1 MVQGFPIGDL
11 LTLSLHEPMKVVSV
25 TLHTGDSV
33 RPASPRQRR
42 HWPWGRI
49 LLGILGVALGAL
61 GAKAYIFLRDELP
74 SSALQARYLS
84 ALGSQISFAVE
95 PGPSPLIRYPRT
107 GPYDLRLGYVGL
119 PGFLQRLRTL
129 GFTITAQARVSP
141 KLAQVVDRGF
151 FPMYHEKMQ
160 AGLRLFDQA
169 GTVVYSTTVPAHIYH
184 TFDDIPP
191 VVLQTLL
198 FIENRELFDERYP
211 QRNPAVEWDRFGL
224 AAVQTLLRVLPFHI
238 AKSGGSTLATQL
250 EKFRHSPDGRTGSVV
265 EKFRQMGS
273 ASIRAYLDGPNTLP
287 ARREVALA
295 YLNSVPLGAIPG
307 YGEVHSLG
315 DGLWAWYG
323 AEFALMNRLLGADA
337 LAATDSV
344 SAEQAT
350 AYRQVLCLL
359 IAQRRP
365 AWYLGEGYAAL
376 QALANGYLRL
386 MTAQGVIP
394 DALRD
399 AALNVPISLRSSGLP
414 ADTST
419 FASHKTAS
427 TIRARLAQEL
437 GVASLYDLDRLDVTV
452 TSTLDTATQQ
462 AVTEALQKLSQPE
475 YARAAGLYGEHLFGG
490 KEDLSRVIYSFTLYE
505 HRPQGNLLRVNTD
518 NYTQPL
524 DINDGIRLDLG
535 STAKLRTLVHY
546 LALIAEIYQ
555 RYAGQSPQELR
566 ALTLDRRDYLS
577 RWVVERLQVTPQ
589 PSLTA
594 LLDAALERRYSASP
608 GESFFTGGG
617 VHTFANFND
626 EDDSKIM
633 SVRQAL
639 RDSVNLVYIRVMR
652 DVVYHYLYRPGAIA
666 SQLEAS
672 DSPQRRAY
680 LERFADHEGQV
691 FLRRFYAKYRGKSPQ
706 EALVILTHNAEEY
719 PARLATIYRTVYPEQ
734 NLVTFTDY
742 IRAHL
747 ETPRL
752 SETQIAELY
761 STYAPERFDLHD
773 RGYIAHLHPLELWLV
788 NYLVHH
794 PQAKLQQVMDASTNE
809 RQEVYRWLFKSG
821 RKYAQNK
828 RIQSLLELEA
838 FSEVHQFW
846 KRLGYPFE
854 TLTPSYASA
863 IGAAG
868 DRPAALATLMGI
880 LLNDGV
886 LYPSMRFDSFH
897 FAAGTPYETQLALP
911 PVQGTRLLPSEVA
924 AAARS
929 ALIDVVEQGTA
940 RRLKGVY
947 QRPDRQ
953 PLQVGGKTGTGDHRY
968 ESYGAHGR
976 VTGSRVVSRAA
987 TFVFFLGDRFFGV
1000 VTAYVTGPEA
1010 ARYHFTSAL
1019 PVQVLKS
1026 LAPSLTPRFEWTQG
1040 EDGKNRREKIS
1051 DASRTTVLASPMER
1065 RKGPSLTPAPRAA
1078 GRSPAPSGRS
1088 PGKTGSTG
1096 Q

>member
-1 MVQGFPIGDL
+1 
-11 LTLSLHEPMKVVSV
+11 
-25 TLHTGDSV
+25 
-33 RPASPRQRR
+33 
-42 HWPWGRI
+42 
-49 LLGILGVALGAL
+49 
-61 GAKAYIFLRDELP
+61 
-74 SSALQARYLS
+74 
-84 ALGSQISFAVE
+84 
-95 PGPSPLIRYPRT
+95 
-107 GPYDLRLGYVGL
+107 
-119 PGFLQRLRTL
+119 
-129 GFTITAQARVSP
+129 
-141 KLAQVVDRGF
+141 
-151 FPMYHEKMQ
+151 
-160 AGLRLFDQA
+160 
-169 GTVVYSTTVPAHIYH
+169 
-184 TFDDIPP
+184 
-191 VVLQTLL
+191 
-198 FIENRELFDERYP
+198 
-211 QRNPAVEWDRFGL
+211 
-224 AAVQTLLRVLPFHI
+224 
-238 AKSGGSTLATQL
+238 
-250 EKFRHSPDGRTGSVV
+250 
-265 EKFRQMGS
+265 
-273 ASIRAYLDGPNTLP
+273 
-287 ARREVALA
+287 
-295 YLNSVPLGAIPG
+295 
-307 YGEVHSLG
+307 
-315 DGLWAWYG
+315 
-323 AEFALMNRLLGADA
+323 MNRLLRADT
-337 LAATDSV
+337 LAATGPV

-376 QALANGYLRL
+376 QTLADSYLRL
-386 MTAQGVIP
+386 MAAQGVIP
-394 DALRD
+394 AALGD
-399 AALNVPISLRSSGLP
+399 AALHVQISLRSSGLP
-414 ADTST
+414 AETSP

-427 TIRARLAQEL
+427 TIRARLAHDL

-452 TSTLDTATQQ
+452 TSTLDTAAQQ

-475 YARAAGLYGEHLFGG
+475 YARAAGLYGEHLLSG
-490 KEDLSRVIYSFTLYE
+490 KEDLSRIIYSFTLYE

-589 PSLTA
+589 PSLAA

-617 VHTFANFND
+617 LHTFANFND
-626 EDDSKIM
+626 EDDAKIM

-639 RDSVNLVYIRVMR
+639 RHSVNLVYIRMMR
-652 DVVYHYLYRPGAIA
+652 DIVYHYLYRPGAIA

-691 FLRRFYAKYRGKSPQ
+691 FLRRFYARYRGKSPQ
-706 EALVILTHNAEEY
+706 EALEILTRNAEEH
-719 PARLATIYRTVYPEQ
+719 PARLATIYRTVYPEHD
-734 NLVTFTDY
+734 LVTFTDY

-752 SETQIAELY
+752 SETEIAELY

-794 PQAKLQQVMDASTNE
+794 PQAKLQEVMAASTNE
-809 RQEVYRWLFKSG
+809 RQDVYRWLFKSG

-897 FAAGTPYETQLALP
+897 FAAGTPYETRLALP
-911 PVQGTRLLPSEVA
+911 LVQGTRLLPSEVA

-940 RRLKGVY
+940 RRLRGVY

-976 VTGSRVVSRAA
+976 LTGSRVVSRAA

-1010 ARYHFTSAL
+1010 ARYQFTSAL

-1026 LAPSLTPRFEWTQG
+1026 LAPILTPRFEWTQG
-1040 EDGKNRREKIS
+1040 EDGKSRNEKIS
-1051 DASRTTVLASPMER
+1051 DVARTTVLASPAAR
-1065 RKGPSLTPAPRAA
+1065 RKAALPRRHAKSSRTLPSTKMRPQVRYGA
-1078 GRSPAPSGRS
+1078 SVQ
-1088 PGKTGSTG
+1088 TGSTDL
-1096 Q
+1096 

>member
-1 MVQGFPIGDL
+1 
-11 LTLSLHEPMKVVSV
+11 MKVVSV
-25 TLHTGDSV
+25 TVHTRDSARSV
-33 RPASPRQRR
+33 PARQRR
-42 HWPWGRI
+42 RWPWGRI
-49 LLGILGVALGAL
+49 ILGILGLGLLALGV
-61 GAKAYIFLRDELP
+61 KAYLFLRDELP
-74 SSALQARYLS
+74 ASTLQARYLS
-84 ALGSQISFAVE
+84 ELGSHISFVVE

-119 PGFLQRLRTL
+119 PSFIQRLRTL

-141 KLAQVVDRGF
+141 MLAQVVDRGF
-151 FPMYHEKMQ
+151 FPLYHEKMQ

-169 GTVVYSTTVPAHIYH
+169 GHVVYNTTIPTHVYR

-191 VVLQTLL
+191 LVVQTLL
-198 FIENRELFDERYP
+198 FIENRELFDARYP
-211 QRNPAVEWDRFGL
+211 HRNPAVEWDRFGL
-224 AAVQTLLRVLPFHI
+224 AVVHTLLRVLPFHLSR
-238 AKSGGSTLATQL
+238 SGGSTLATQL
-250 EKFRHSPDGRTGSVV
+250 EKFRHSPEGRTGSVV

-273 ASIRAYLDGPNTLP
+273 ASLRAYLDGPNTLP
-287 ARREVALA
+287 ARREIVLA

-323 AEFALMNRLLGADA
+323 AEFATMNHVLRTDA
-337 LAATDSV
+337 LAATGPVSV
-344 SAEQAT
+344 EQAT
-350 AYRQVLCLL
+350 LYRQVLSLL

-376 QALANGYLRL
+376 QTLIDSYLRL
-386 MTAQGVIP
+386 LAAQGVIP
-394 DALRD
+394 EVLRD
-399 AALNVPISLRSSGLP
+399 AALDTPIALRASGLP
-414 ADTST
+414 AETSP

-427 TIRARLAQEL
+427 TIRARLAQDL

-462 AVTEALQKLSQPE
+462 AVTEALKRLSQPE
-475 YARAAGLYGEHLFGG
+475 YARAAGLYGEHLLSG
-490 KEDLSRVIYSFTLYE
+490 KEDLSRIVYSITLYE
-505 HRPQGNLLRVNTD
+505 HRPQGNVLRINTD

-577 RWVVERLQVTPQ
+577 RWVVERLQVTPP

-617 VHTFANFND
+617 LHAFVNFNK
-626 EDDSKIM
+626 EDNAKIM

-639 RDSVNLVYIRVMR
+639 RHSVNLVYIRMMR
-652 DVVYHYLYRPGAIA
+652 DIVYHYLYRPGAIA

-691 FLRRFYAKYRGKSPQ
+691 FLRRFYARYRGKSPQ
-706 EALVILTHNAEEY
+706 EAFALLTRNAEES
-719 PARLATIYRTVYPEQ
+719 PARLATIYRTVYPEHD
-734 NLVTFTDY
+734 LVTFTDAM
-742 IRAHL
+742 RTHL

-752 SETQIAELY
+752 AETKIAELY
-761 STYAPERFDLHD
+761 TTYAPERFDLHD
-773 RGYIAHLHPLELWLV
+773 RGYITQLHPLELWLV
-788 NYLVHH
+788 SYLVRH
-794 PQAKLQQVMDASTNE
+794 PQAKLQEVMSASTNE
-809 RQEVYRWLFKSG
+809 RQDVYRWLFKSG

-828 RIQSLLELEA
+828 RIQSLLEREA
-838 FSEVHQFW
+838 FAEVLQFW

-897 FAAGTPYETQLALP
+897 FAAGTPYETRLALP
-911 PVQGTRLLPSEVA
+911 PRQGTRVLPSEVA

-929 ALIDVVEQGTA
+929 ALIEVVEHGTA

-947 QRPDRQ
+947 QRLDRQ
-953 PLQVGGKTGTGDHRY
+953 PLPVGGKTGTGDHRY

-976 VTGSRVVSRAA
+976 LTGSRVVSRAA

-1010 ARYHFTSAL
+1010 GRYEFTSAL

-1026 LAPSLTPRFEWTQG
+1026 LAPILAPRFEWTQG
-1040 EDGKNRREKIS
+1040 EVGKSRNEQIS
-1051 DASRTTVLASPMER
+1051 DVARPAVLASPAAQ
-1065 RKGPSLTPAPRAA
+1065 RKATPPVSTPKTA
-1078 GRSPAPSGRS
+1078 GRSPTPR
-1088 PGKTGSTG
+1088 
-1096 Q
+1096 

>member
-1 MVQGFPIGDL
+1 MG
-11 LTLSLHEPMKVVSV
+11 
-25 TLHTGDSV
+25 
-33 RPASPRQRR
+33 
-42 HWPWGRI
+42 
-49 LLGILGVALGAL
+49 LLGVVLGAL
-61 GAKAYIFLRDELP
+61 GVVAYLFLRDELP
-74 SSALQARYLS
+74 SSTRQARYLS
-84 ALGSQISFAVE
+84 ALGSQLSFAVE
-95 PGPSPLIRYPRT
+95 PGPSPLIRYPKT

-119 PGFLQRLRTL
+119 PGFLRRLRVL
-129 GFTITAQARVSP
+129 GFATVEQVRISP
-141 KLAQVVDRGF
+141 RLAEVVDRGF
-151 FPMYHEKMQ
+151 FPIYHEKTQ

-169 GTVVYSTTVPAHIYH
+169 GNVVYSTSVPTHVYR
-184 TFDDIPP
+184 TFDDIPS

-198 FIENRELFDERYP
+198 FIENREFFDERYP

-224 AAVQTLLRVLPFHI
+224 AAVHTLLRVLPFHI
-238 AKSGGSTLATQL
+238 SRAGGSTLATQL

-273 ASIRAYLDGPNTLP
+273 ASIRAYLDGPDTR
-287 ARREVALA
+287 AVRRDIALA

-315 DGLWAWYG
+315 DGLRAWYN
-323 AEFALMNRLLGADA
+323 ADFAVVNSALRADT
-337 LAATDSV
+337 LAATDAV
-344 SAEQAT
+344 SAEQAA
-350 AYRQVLCLL
+350 AYRQILCLL

-376 QALANGYLRL
+376 QTLVDSYLRL
-386 MTAQGVIP
+386 LAAQGVIP
-394 DALRD
+394 VALRD
-399 AALNVPISLRSSGLP
+399 AALQVQISLRPSGLP
-414 ADTST
+414 TQTST
-419 FASHKTAS
+419 FASHKTTS

-437 GVASLYDLDRLDVTV
+437 GVASLYDLDRIDLTV
-452 TSTLDTATQQ
+452 TSTLNMAAQQ
-462 AVTEALQKLSQPE
+462 AVTEALQKLRQPGD
-475 YARAAGLYGEHLFGG
+475 ARIAGLYGEHLLSG
-490 KEDLSRVIYSFTLYE
+490 KEDLNRLVYSFTLYE

-577 RWVVERLQVTPQ
+577 RWVVERLQVPLQ
-589 PSLTA
+589 PSLSA
-594 LLDAALERRYSASP
+594 LLDAALERRYSAGP

-626 EDDSKIM
+626 EDDSKII

-652 DVVYHYLYRPGAIA
+652 DIVYHYLYRPGAIA
-666 SQLEAS
+666 SQLQAS
-672 DSPQRRAY
+672 DSPQRQAY
-680 LERFADHEGQV
+680 LERFADREGQTY
-691 FLRRFYAKYRGKSPQ
+691 LRRFYAKYRGKSPQ
-706 EALVILTHNAEEY
+706 EALELLTHNADEH
-719 PARLATIYRTVYPEQ
+719 PARLAIIYRTVYPEHT
-734 NLVTFTDY
+734 LVTFTDY
-742 IRAHL
+742 MRATL
-747 ETPRL
+747 ERPGL
-752 SETQIAELY
+752 SETESAQLF

-788 NYLVHH
+788 SYLASH
-794 PQAKLQQVMDASTNE
+794 PQAKLQQVMAASTKE

-821 RKYAQNK
+821 RKYAQDK

-838 FSEVHQFW
+838 FSEIHQFW

-863 IGAAG
+863 IGASG
-868 DRPAALATLMGI
+868 DRPAALATLIGI
-880 LLNDGV
+880 LLNEGI
-886 LYPSMRFDSFH
+886 LYPSIRFDSFH
-897 FAAGTPYETQLALP
+897 FAAGTPYETRLALP
-911 PVQGTRLLPSEVA
+911 VSQGERLLSPEVA

-929 ALIDVVEQGTA
+929 AIIDVVEQGTA
-940 RRLKGVY
+940 RRLRGVY
-947 QRPDRQ
+947 RGPGYQ

-976 VTGSRVVSRAA
+976 LTGSRVVSRAA

-1010 ARYHFTSAL
+1010 AHYHFTSAL
-1019 PVQVLKS
+1019 PVQVLKG
-1026 LAPSLTPRFEWTQG
+1026 LAPVLTPHFEWGQGKDVRIRSVVERGKEPSLTPTKNNRSTTSTQVRPKTSPG
-1040 EDGKNRREKIS
+1040 QSQNLRTLPLMAGSPKK
-1051 DASRTTVLASPMER
+1051 DATT
-1065 RKGPSLTPAPRAA
+1065 
-1078 GRSPAPSGRS
+1078 SGR
-1088 PGKTGSTG
+1088 
-1096 Q
+1096 

>member
-1 MVQGFPIGDL
+1 MSI
-11 LTLSLHEPMKVVSV
+11 MKVVSV
-25 TLHTGDSV
+25 TVHTRGAV
-33 RPASPRQRR
+33 RPAPPRQRR

-49 LLGILGVALGAL
+49 ILGILGIVLIALGV
-61 GAKAYIFLRDELP
+61 KAYLFLRDELP
-74 SSALQARYLS
+74 SSTLQARYLS
-84 ALGSQISFAVE
+84 ELGSQLSFTVE
-95 PGPSPLIRYPRT
+95 PGPSPLIRYPTT

-119 PGFLQRLRTL
+119 PSFLQRLRAL
-129 GFTITAQARVSP
+129 GFVITAQAHVSP
-141 KLAQVVDRGF
+141 KLAQVVDHGF
-151 FPMYHEKMQ
+151 FPMYHEKIQ

-169 GTVVYSTTVPAHIYH
+169 GKMVHSTTVPAHVYR
-184 TFDDIPP
+184 TFDEIPP

-198 FIENRELFDERYP
+198 FIENRELFDARYP

-224 AAVQTLLRVLPFHI
+224 AVAHTLLRVLPFRI
-238 AKSGGSTLATQL
+238 SRSGGSTLATQL
-250 EKFRHSPDGRTGSVV
+250 EKFRHSSDGRTGSIV
-265 EKFRQMGS
+265 EKFRQIGS

-287 ARREVALA
+287 ARREIALA

-323 AEFALMNRLLGADA
+323 AEFALMNRLLGADT
-337 LAATDSV
+337 LTDPV

-376 QALANGYLRL
+376 QTLADGYLRL
-386 MTAQGVIP
+386 MATQGVIP

-399 AALNVPISLRSSGLP
+399 AALDVQISLRASGLP
-414 ADTST
+414 TETNT
-419 FASHKTAS
+419 FARHKTTS
-427 TIRARLAQEL
+427 TIRARLAQDL
-437 GVASLYDLDRLDVTV
+437 GVASLYDLDRLDMTA

-462 AVTEALQKLSQPE
+462 AITEALQKLSQPD
-475 YARAAGLYGEHLFGG
+475 YARAAVLYGEHLLSG
-490 KEDLSRVIYSFTLYE
+490 KEDLSRIIYSFTLYE
-505 HRPQGNLLRVNTD
+505 HRAQSNLLRVNTD
-518 NYTQPL
+518 NYTQPF

-555 RYAGQSPQELR
+555 RYAGQSSQELR

-577 RWVVERLQVTPQ
+577 RWVVERLQVTSQ
-589 PSLTA
+589 PNLVA

-652 DVVYHYLYRPGAIA
+652 DIVYHYLYRPGAIA
-666 SQLEAS
+666 SQLEADDGS
-672 DSPQRRAY
+672 QRRAY
-680 LERFADHEGQV
+680 LERFADREGQV

-706 EALVILTHNAEEY
+706 EALELLTHNATES
-719 PARLATIYRTVYPEQ
+719 PARLATIYRTVYPKHD
-734 NLVTFTDY
+734 LVTFTDY

-752 SETQIAELY
+752 SEMQIAELY
-761 STYAPERFDLHD
+761 SAYALERFDLHD

-788 NYLVHH
+788 SYLVHH
-794 PQAKLQQVMDASTNE
+794 PQAKLQQIMAASTNE
-809 RQEVYRWLFKSG
+809 RQDVYRWLFKSG

-868 DRPAALATLMGI
+868 DRPAALATLIGI

-886 LYPSMRFDSFH
+886 VYPSMRFDSFH

-929 ALIDVVEQGTA
+929 AVIDVVELGTA
-940 RRLKGVY
+940 RRLRGVF

-968 ESYGAHGR
+968 ESYGANGR
-976 VTGSRVVSRAA
+976 LTGSRVVSRAA

-1010 ARYHFTSAL
+1010 ARYEFTSAL

-1026 LAPSLTPRFEWTQG
+1026 LAPVLTPRFEWTQG
-1040 EDGKNRREKIS
+1040 EDGKNRGEKIS
-1051 DASRTTVLASPMER
+1051 DASRPTVLASPVER
-1065 RKGPSLTPAPRAA
+1065 RKATPLIYTPRAA

-1088 PGKTGSTG
+1088 PGKT
-1096 Q
+1096 